1 MMQVLERCLQR
12 VGVTLITSLVVITAS
27 ACGGSND
34 NSDTEVQSIINR
46 LRGITDPGP
55 SQRFQLD
62 EDHTWDPFDLNND
75 GVADMWKI
83 YAPAEVKEDEEEAA
97 LPSADDEPPVR
108 LVRKEV
114 DTNFDNKVDIWF
126 VYDEKEVLK
135 QQVSDADFDG
145 VVDFREF
152 YEEGRISLRES
163 FDKRSDTKPTVKKFF
178 TNGKLTK
185 IEFDN
190 EPDGK
195 TDRWEIYQDS
205 ELKQV
210 GFDNDGD
217 GQIDYWR
224 AYDEDYE

>member
-1 MMQVLERCLQR
+1 MAQVLERCR
-12 VGVTLITSLVVITAS
+12 TRAGVLIVTALVVIVCS
-27 ACGGSND
+27 ACGGGSD
-34 NSDTEVQSIINR
+34 NTDTEVQSIINR

-55 SQRFQLD
+55 SQRFQLA

-83 YAPAEVKEDEEEAA
+83 YAPAEVKEEDTT
-97 LPSADDEPPVR
+97 LPVAEDDPPVR

-126 VYDEKEVLK
+126 VYDEKEILK
-135 QQVSDADFDG
+135 QQLSDADFDG
-145 VVDFREF
+145 RVDFREF
-152 YEEGRISLRES
+152 YEDGRISLRES
-163 FDKRSDTKPTVKKFF
+163 FDQRSEDTPTVKKFF
-178 TNGKLTK
+178 TKGKLTK

-210 GFDNDGD
+210 GYDNNGD
-217 GQIDYWR
+217 GQIDYWK
-224 AYDEDYE
+224 AFDEGDE